1 MRKQLGGSL
10 PWLLPFSY
18 LCSTS
23 IATQA
28 FNAFDCEVFEV
39 DEARPEITISYLAS
53 DLRVLCDPSDVDYRL
68 LLTTASVLI
77 GCVSVLPLVY
87 FFLVFKSRHATLTL
101 TLTLTLP

>member
-1 MRKQLGGSL
+1 MSVAVRKQLGGSL

-53 DLRVLCDPSDVDYRL
+53 VR
-68 LLTTASVLI
+68 
-77 GCVSVLPLVY
+77 VSVRVRVSYPY
-87 FFLVFKSRHATLTL
+87 PYPYPYPYAY
-101 TLTLTLP
+101 P